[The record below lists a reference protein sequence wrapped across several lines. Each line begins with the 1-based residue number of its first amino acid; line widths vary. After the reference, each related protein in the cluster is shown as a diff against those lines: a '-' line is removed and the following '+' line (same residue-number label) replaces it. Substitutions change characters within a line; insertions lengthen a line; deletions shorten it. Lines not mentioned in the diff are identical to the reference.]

1 MDVLILSRIQFA
13 LNIMFHYLYPPISI
27 GLGLMLVIMEG
38 TYLRTKKE
46 KYKVMTQFWIKIFA
60 LTFAL
65 GVATG
70 MVQAFAFGTNWAR
83 YSRFV
88 GDVFGSALAMIAFGF
103 STSYAMALGLRIL
116 GGLLNGTMGIAKTVV
131 AELTDKTNRSA
142 GFSMIG
148 FVTGLGFIS
157 MF

>member
-13 LNIMFHYLYPPISI
+13 LNIAFHYLYPPISI

-38 TYLRTKKE
+38 MWLKTKDV
-46 KYKVMTQFWIKIFA
+46 KYKQMTQFWIKIFA

-70 MVQAFAFGTNWAR
+70 LVQAFAFGTNWSR

-88 GDVFGSALAMIAFGF
+88 GDRKS
-103 STSYAMALGLRIL
+103 
-116 GGLLNGTMGIAKTVV
+116 VV
-131 AELTDKTNRSA
+131 
-142 GFSMIG
+142 
-148 FVTGLGFIS
+148 
-157 MF
+157 